1 MQITEKKWLSEAR
14 NLEEGALVAIYDA
27 HSAELYRYAYRLL
40 GDAHASEDLVS
51 ETFMRF
57 LKALQAGGGPTDH
70 LRAYLYRV
78 AHNLAIDQKRRQTIT
93 EETLD
98 DDAPHHSGD
107 AAPDEVVE
115 TRIAAQQ
122 ARDALWHIT
131 PDQRQVIML
140 KYFQGLNNA
149 ETAAALG
156 KPVGA
161 IKSLQHR
168 GLKAM
173 RRVLDI
179 DLAESDEM
187 KVSSFDLD
195 QASTKPTTTQ
205 E

>member
-1 MQITEKKWLSEAR
+1 MQITENKWLSEAR

-40 GDAHASEDLVS
+40 GDTHASEDLVS
-51 ETFMRF
+51 ETFERF

-93 EETLD
+93 EEILD
-98 DDAPHHSGD
+98 DDAPHQSGD

-122 ARDALWHIT
+122 VRDALWCVT
-131 PDQRQVIML
+131 QDQRQVIML

-179 DLAESDEM
+179 DLAESDELD
-187 KVSSFDLD
+187 VSRLDLE
-195 QASTKPTTTQ
+195 QASTKPTTT
-205 E
+205 